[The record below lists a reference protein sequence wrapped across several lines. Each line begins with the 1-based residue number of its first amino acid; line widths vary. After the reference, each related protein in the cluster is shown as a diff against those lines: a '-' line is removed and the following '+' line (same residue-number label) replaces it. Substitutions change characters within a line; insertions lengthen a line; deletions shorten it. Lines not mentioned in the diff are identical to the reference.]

1 MTIGSLMKS
10 TALGTLVF
18 ALVAPAI
25 PAAAALPDRGWASA
39 RTAQRDDGERSWRGS
54 GNREDR
60 GPREV
65 RQPSVPNPREAPSR
79 PIAAPE
85 RIERQDLRTAQRN
98 QTYTAQRDRS
108 YGADQRRGDRTE
120 SRRDGRQDAR
130 EWRQEN
136 RQDRRDWRQDNRDDR
151 RDWRQ
156 DNREDRR
163 EWRQDN
169 RGDRRDWRQDNRGDQ
184 RDWRQDSR
192 SERRDDA
199 RNYARG
205 YRDARRDDNRYGRDH
220 RRWDNSWRRDNRYN
234 WHNYRAANRSIYRL
248 GRYYAPYRGYS
259 YNRLRIGLV
268 LNSLFYSNRY
278 WINDPWRYRLP
289 PAYGPYRWVRY
300 YDDAMLVDTY
310 SGEVVDVIYDFF
322 W

>member
-1 MTIGSLMKS
+1 MKS
-10 TALGTLVF
+10 TALCTLVF

-25 PAAAALPDRGWASA
+25 PAAAAPPDREWTSA
-39 RTAQRDDGERSWRGS
+39 RTAQRDGDGERGWRG
-54 GNREDR
+54 GAHREDR
-60 GPREV
+60 A
-65 RQPSVPNPREAPSR
+65 PREARQPRVPNRRDIPTR

-85 RIERQDLRTAQRN
+85 RIERGDLRTPQRN
-98 QTYTAQRDRS
+98 QTYTAPRDRS
-108 YGADQRRGDRTE
+108 YGANERRGDRTE
-120 SRRDGRQDAR
+120 GRRDGRQDAR
-130 EWRQEN
+130 EWRQDN
-136 RQDRRDWRQDNRDDR
+136 RQDRREWRQDNREDR

-163 EWRQDN
+163 
-169 RGDRRDWRQDNRGDQ
+169 DWRGDNRGDQ

-192 SERRDDA
+192 GERRDDA

-234 WHNYRAANRSIYRL
+234 WHNYRSANQSIYRL
-248 GRYYAPYRGYS
+248 GRYYSPYRGYS
-259 YNRLRIGLV
+259 YNRLRIGIV